1 MTEDFWL
8 STLEDSLGTPWHV
21 KTDSPNTNAR
31 RDYIC
36 NVQGRPILELVPVGG
51 EWRREQYES
60 VRNLASEWPRL
71 VAALTEAVFTLE
83 ESGVPPTSELVTL
96 LRYCGGPDLSDRL
109 GAEPLPKPE
118 QQPKPQNWN
127 NSTQSA
133 TPPETEQPSGERLLA
148 R

>member
-8 STLEDSLGTPWHV
+8 STLEQSLGTPWHV

-96 LRYCGGPDLSDRL
+96 LRYCGGPDLQDRL
-109 GAEPLPKPE
+109 GAEPVPKP
-118 QQPKPQNWN
+118 PKPQVWN
-127 NSTQSA
+127 NSTQSV
-133 TPPETEQPSGERLLA
+133 TPPETPEPSTERLLA

>member
-8 STLEDSLGTPWHV
+8 STLEQSLGTPWHV
-21 KTDSPNTNAR
+21 KTDSPNTNSR

-109 GAEPLPKPE
+109 GAEPLSKPE
-118 QQPKPQNWN
+118 QKPKPQNWN
-127 NSTQSA
+127 TSSHSAAVQETPQSST
-133 TPPETEQPSGERLLA
+133 ERLLA

>member
-1 MTEDFWL
+1 M
-8 STLEDSLGTPWHV
+8 GTPWHV

-109 GAEPLPKPE
+109 GAEPIPKPE
-118 QQPKPQNWN
+118 QRPQKWN
-127 NSTQSA
+127 NSTQSV
-133 TPPETEQPSGERLLA
+133 TPPEPSTERLLA